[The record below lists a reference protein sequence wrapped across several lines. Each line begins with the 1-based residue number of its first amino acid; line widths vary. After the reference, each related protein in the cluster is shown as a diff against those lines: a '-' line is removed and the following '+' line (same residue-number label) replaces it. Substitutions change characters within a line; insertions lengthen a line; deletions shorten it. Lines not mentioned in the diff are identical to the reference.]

1 MKTVALALLLGAT
14 GSHASKVFEK
24 ADAMRVMEKM
34 QSMAKS
40 NSIDGKDAIREA
52 AGYLKRK
59 EALPQEVKD
68 RLSRRADYDP
78 FFPACMDSCDM
89 NIQDADDMEAFCSSK
104 CWESCPS
111 CYGGY
116 YDAVCGADDYQLDY
130 SYDITCENCV
140 DSSAPAE
147 GWSYFFE
154 NVDYSNNYDT
164 CEEFYADVP
173 LKCCNSEVQAYMRAD
188 GCASYSFSY
197 GEVLELLPD
206 GHWEF
211 YDNSCSGG
219 GGDDDD
225 DICFSADS
233 TVQLESGATKTMA
246 ELKVGDK
253 ILSSDAAGKLSYSEV
268 AFLPHGPNTKRA
280 DFVAVT
286 TEFGKVV
293 KATPTHLLKG
303 CDGSLVQAKS
313 ASCLR
318 TVDGDEAVAS
328 IKTFESRGV
337 YSAVTLDNEYLVVDA
352 VVASPFAMAHGFVNT
367 YYGLHRAIYK
377 LSPSL
382 MKLPSIV
389 SANSLLAA
397 GVLMAMN
404 ALSVS
409 EK

>member
-1 MKTVALALLLGAT
+1 
-14 GSHASKVFEK
+14 
-24 ADAMRVMEKM
+24 
-34 QSMAKS
+34 
-40 NSIDGKDAIREA
+40 
-52 AGYLKRK
+52 
-59 EALPQEVKD
+59 
-68 RLSRRADYDP
+68 
-78 FFPACMDSCDM
+78 
-89 NIQDADDMEAFCSSK
+89 
-104 CWESCPS
+104 
-111 CYGGY
+111 
-116 YDAVCGADDYQLDY
+116 
-130 SYDITCENCV
+130 
-140 DSSAPAE
+140 
-147 GWSYFFE
+147 
-154 NVDYSNNYDT
+154 
-164 CEEFYADVP
+164 
-173 LKCCNSEVQAYMRAD
+173 
-188 GCASYSFSY
+188 
-197 GEVLELLPD
+197 LLPD

-219 GGDDDD
+219 GDDDDD

-352 VVASPFAMAHGFVNT
+352 VVASPFAMAHGFVNA

>member
-1 MKTVALALLLGAT
+1 
-14 GSHASKVFEK
+14 
-24 ADAMRVMEKM
+24 
-34 QSMAKS
+34 
-40 NSIDGKDAIREA
+40 
-52 AGYLKRK
+52 
-59 EALPQEVKD
+59 
-68 RLSRRADYDP
+68 
-78 FFPACMDSCDM
+78 
-89 NIQDADDMEAFCSSK
+89 
-104 CWESCPS
+104 
-111 CYGGY
+111 
-116 YDAVCGADDYQLDY
+116 
-130 SYDITCENCV
+130 
-140 DSSAPAE
+140 
-147 GWSYFFE
+147 
-154 NVDYSNNYDT
+154 
-164 CEEFYADVP
+164 
-173 LKCCNSEVQAYMRAD
+173 
-188 GCASYSFSY
+188 
-197 GEVLELLPD
+197 
-206 GHWEF
+206 
-211 YDNSCSGG
+211 
-219 GGDDDD
+219 
-225 DICFSADS
+225 
-233 TVQLESGATKTMA
+233 MA

>member
-1 MKTVALALLLGAT
+1 MYYQ
-14 GSHASKVFEK
+14 ENPI
-24 ADAMRVMEKM
+24 DW
-34 QSMAKS
+34 SM
-40 NSIDGKDAIREA
+40 DG
-52 AGYLKRK
+52 
-59 EALPQEVKD
+59 
-68 RLSRRADYDP
+68 
-78 FFPACMDSCDM
+78 
-89 NIQDADDMEAFCSSK
+89 
-104 CWESCPS
+104 
-111 CYGGY
+111 
-116 YDAVCGADDYQLDY
+116 
-130 SYDITCENCV
+130 
-140 DSSAPAE
+140 
-147 GWSYFFE
+147 
-154 NVDYSNNYDT
+154 YDT
-164 CEEFYADVP
+164 CEDFYGDLADRL
-173 LKCCNSEVQAYMRAD
+173 LKCCNSNVKEYVVAEN
-188 GCASYSFSY
+188 CASYSFSY
-197 GEVLELLPD
+197 AEFLKYMPD
-206 GHWEF
+206 GDFEYF
-211 YDNSCSGG
+211 ENACS

-225 DICFSADS
+225 DVCFTADS
-233 TVQLESGATKTMA
+233 TVQLESGATKIMA

-286 TEFGKVV
+286 TESGKVV

-397 GVLMAMN
+397 GVLVAMN

>member
-24 ADAMRVMEKM
+24 ADAMRVVEKV

-40 NSIDGKDAIREA
+40 DSFHEKVDSVREA

-59 EALPQEVKD
+59 EALPSELKD
-68 RLSRRADYDP
+68 RLSRRAAEDDDVE
-78 FFPACMDSCDM
+78 CMDTCDT
-89 NIQDADDMEAFCSSK
+89 NFQSQDDLDDFCTSK
-104 CWESCPS
+104 CWDSCPS
-111 CYGGY
+111 CLGDFWDTMCDEDFNLSYSY
-116 YDAVCGADDYQLDY
+116 EFSCEDCIEASDYQWSMDY
-130 SYDITCENCV
+130 GLSYDNGETCEV
-140 DSSAPAE
+140 
-147 GWSYFFE
+147 
-154 NVDYSNNYDT
+154 NNKNYLGT
-164 CEEFYADVP
+164 IY
-173 LKCCNSEVQAYMRAD
+173 KCCNSNVVDYMAAE
-188 GCASYSFSY
+188 GCASYSFSHGDVDTY
-197 GEVLELLPD
+197 LP
-206 GHWEF
+206 GGFTEIW
-211 YDNSCSGG
+211 DNSCSG

-352 VVASPFAMAHGFVNT
+352 VVASPFAMAHGFVNA

>member
-1 MKTVALALLLGAT
+1 MG
-14 GSHASKVFEK
+14 
-24 ADAMRVMEKM
+24 
-34 QSMAKS
+34 
-40 NSIDGKDAIREA
+40 
-52 AGYLKRK
+52 
-59 EALPQEVKD
+59 
-68 RLSRRADYDP
+68 
-78 FFPACMDSCDM
+78 DM
-89 NIQDADDMEAFCSSK
+89 S
-104 CWESCPS
+104 ESCEVNMES
-111 CYGGY
+111 VYG
-116 YDAVCGADDYQLDY
+116 
-130 SYDITCENCV
+130 
-140 DSSAPAE
+140 SA
-147 GWSYFFE
+147 
-154 NVDYSNNYDT
+154 
-164 CEEFYADVP
+164 
-173 LKCCNSEVQAYMRAD
+173 LKCCNSYVVDYMAASA
-188 GCASYSFSY
+188 CAGWSYSYSGDFNGFS
-197 GEVLELLPD
+197 VWD
-206 GHWEF
+206 H
-211 YDNSCSGG
+211 SCSG

-225 DICFSADS
+225 DVCFSADS

-352 VVASPFAMAHGFVNT
+352 VVASPFAMAHGFVNA